1 MWFAR
6 ACHQEVFGA
15 FDWRALQDKMCAPSD
30 ANGTLAT
37 RSNRV
42 GPRAQ
47 TATLR
52 RAAAAAAAAEEG
64 TKNKYHSPHGLRRA
78 PHLAEWVCLAAVA
91 CVCCCAATQ
100 AQLIAPTERQPPK
113 QANKLPP
120 SSSTS
125 PPPLQSS
132 GAQVRGQPRDELA
145 VGQCQY
151 ERGEWSECRADGKS
165 QDNART
171 RPNERPN
178 FRAARVQLV
187 I

>member
-1 MWFAR
+1 
-6 ACHQEVFGA
+6 
-15 FDWRALQDKMCAPSD
+15 MCAPSD

-52 RAAAAAAAAEEG
+52 RAAAAAAAAAEEG
-64 TKNKYHSPHGLRRA
+64 AKNKYHSPHGLRRA

-91 CVCCCAATQ
+91 CVCCCATQ

-120 SSSTS
+120 STS
-125 PPPLQSS
+125 PPPPPLQSS

-151 ERGEWSECRADGKS
+151 ERGEWSECGVDGKS
-165 QDNART
+165 QENART